1 MPHDPNAS
9 SALTLTRPT
18 QLDIFVHCG
27 GAMAQVATR
36 LADGPLQWEQPLE
49 VEDLEDLYAWID
61 TVPLSKPKRAFARD
75 FSDGVLTAEIIH
87 YYFPRMVEL
96 HNYKYACRCP
106 AS

>member
-75 FSDGVLTAEIIH
+75 FSDGGARREAWWKNFLIARRAIGLGRLLKVA
-87 YYFPRMVEL
+87 
-96 HNYKYACRCP
+96 
-106 AS
+106 